1 MVILGLLLVAVGVAL
16 IFYALYVVSGMC
28 VCVGMQYCHCTLTGH
43 WSLPY
48 VLQYNTL
55 GGAIKLPL
63 PYSLTCSMSHLCSV
77 YDFADI
83 ICPLICYMA
92 IVEA

>member
-1 MVILGLLLVAVGVAL
+1 MVIEGLLLVAVGGAL
-16 IFYALYVVSGMC
+16 IFSVLYMVSGMC
-28 VCVGMQYCHCTLTGH
+28 VCVGMLYYHCTVTGH

-63 PYSLTCSMSHLCSV
+63 PYSLICSMSCLCCSV
-77 YDFADI
+77 
-83 ICPLICYMA
+83 
-92 IVEA
+92 